1 MTEDQVIEKYVESHP
16 DMTEDDIASYATK
29 LQKEYGLDLR
39 LLRRLIR
46 VETRRTKKAMV
57 YDLDYDVQLNEAI
70 KIIREEKFSSLV
82 RSTKTLKQ
90 LQQEA
95 EDEEAK
101 KQELEP
107 SVKKD

>member
-16 DMTEDDIASYATK
+16 NMTDEDIAKYAVV
-29 LQKEYGLDLR
+29 LQKEYNLDLR

-46 VETRRTKKAMV
+46 LETRKTKKSLV

-70 KIIREEKFSSLV
+70 KIINTENFDSLV

-90 LQQEA
+90 LQ
-95 EDEEAK
+95 EEA
-101 KQELEP
+101 
-107 SVKKD
+107 VKEQDIKEDSGK